1 MQDGVSSGVHFGL
14 TSGVITTLGLIVGL
28 HSGTHSELAVL
39 GGIVTIAVAD
49 GLSDALGIHIA
60 KEAEQRH
67 STRHVWHATLATFA
81 AKFGMAATFVV
92 PVLLLP
98 LSLAIVA
105 SIAWGLL
112 VIALLSLVMARAQQQ
127 RPLPVVAEHVGIA
140 LLVVIVTHYVGDWV
154 ARTFA

>member
-67 STRHVWHATLATFA
+67 STRHVWHATLATFV

-112 VIALLSLVMARAQQQ
+112 VIALLSLVMARAQHQ

-154 ARTFA
+154 ARAFA

>member
-1 MQDGVSSGVHFGL
+1 MQDSVSSGVHFGL

-67 STRHVWHATLATFA
+67 STRHVWHATLATFV

-92 PVLLLP
+92 PVLRLAADAGDRRQHRLGAAGDRAAQPGDGSRTAPAAAAGGRRARRHRVAGGDRDP
-98 LSLAIVA
+98 L
-105 SIAWGLL
+105 
-112 VIALLSLVMARAQQQ
+112 R
-127 RPLPVVAEHVGIA
+127 R
-140 LLVVIVTHYVGDWV
+140 
-154 ARTFA
+154 